1 MSKATSETMSDDK
14 NTVGLAA
21 INSTISYWKYKQT
34 KAQEIVDE
42 AQQELSR
49 LIPIRDKML
58 QETKNFPAVQA
69 ARKAIEK
76 QVTYYKEMMND

>member
-1 MSKATSETMSDDK
+1 MSEE

-21 INSTISYWKYKQT
+21 INSSISYWKYKQT
-34 KAQEIVDE
+34 KAQEIIDE

-58 QETKNFPAVQA
+58 QETRNFPAVQA
-69 ARKAIEK
+69 ARKVVEK

>member
-1 MSKATSETMSDDK
+1 MSKATSDNK

-21 INSTISYWKYKQT
+21 INSTISYWKYKRV
-34 KAQEIVDE
+34 KAQEIIDE
-42 AQQELSR
+42 AEQELNR
-49 LIPIRDKML
+49 LLPIRDKML

-69 ARKAIEK
+69 ARKVVEK

>member
-1 MSKATSETMSDDK
+1 MSNDK
-14 NTVGLAA
+14 TVGLAA

-34 KAQEIVDE
+34 KAQEIIDE

-58 QETKNFPAVQA
+58 QETKNFPAVQV
-69 ARKAIEK
+69 ARKVVEK